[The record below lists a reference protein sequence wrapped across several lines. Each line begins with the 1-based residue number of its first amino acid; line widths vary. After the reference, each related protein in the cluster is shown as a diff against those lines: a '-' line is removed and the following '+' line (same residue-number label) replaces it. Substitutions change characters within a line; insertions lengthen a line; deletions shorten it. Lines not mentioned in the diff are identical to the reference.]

1 MVKFERVNDNKIKI
15 TISLSD
21 LQERNIDLDSLSYNS
36 PQAQKLFWDMM
47 ERAEVEFGFDTSD
60 SQICVEAMPNYPEGF
75 IIIITKV
82 EEDSPE
88 FESINKYIKSKF
100 RRTDLKIKKKSRKLH
115 SPIMIYSFNNI
126 DDVCAL
132 ASKIFRMYL
141 GESSLYHYKNT
152 YYLTLTRNNIF
163 EMNSKFFESL
173 LSEYG
178 SKVENTSFY
187 EGFLEEYGS
196 PIILDN
202 AIEIVVSQLCTDT
215 QE

>member
-1 MVKFERVNDNKIKI
+1 MEFERVNDNKIKI

-47 ERAEVEFGFDTSD
+47 EQAEAEFGFDTSN
-60 SQICVEAMPNYPEGF
+60 SQICVEAMPAYPEGF
-75 IIIITKV
+75 VIVITKV
-82 EEDSPE
+82 DEGSSE

-100 RRTDLKIKKKSRKLH
+100 KRTDLKIKRKSRRLH
-115 SPIMIYSFNNI
+115 SPVMIYSLASI

-132 ASKIFRMYL
+132 ASKIFKMYL
-141 GESSLYHYKNT
+141 GESSLYLYKQT

-178 SKVENTSFY
+178 SKVENTSYY
-187 EGFLEEYGS
+187 EGFLEEYGT

-202 AIEIVVSQLCTDT
+202 AIETVVSQLCTDT
-215 QE
+215 QG